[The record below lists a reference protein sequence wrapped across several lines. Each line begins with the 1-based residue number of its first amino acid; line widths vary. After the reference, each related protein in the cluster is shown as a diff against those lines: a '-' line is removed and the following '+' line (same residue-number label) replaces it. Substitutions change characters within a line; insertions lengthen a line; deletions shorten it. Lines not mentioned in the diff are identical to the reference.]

1 MTTSYEEII
10 YTLFLYQILQLLL
23 LLYGDLTSFASYII
37 CIFLALVLYFV
48 VAKAVAEDKLLNETD
63 ADFRRL
69 KKENAEQWKEL
80 NKNMR
85 KIGHELAAF
94 S

>member
-1 MTTSYEEII
+1 M
-10 YTLFLYQILQLLL
+10 
-23 LLYGDLTSFASYII
+23 
-37 CIFLALVLYFV
+37 

-63 ADFRRL
+63 ADLRRL
-69 KKENAEQWKEL
+69 KKENAEQWMQL
-80 NKNMR
+80 NENMR

>member
-1 MTTSYEEII
+1 MI
-10 YTLFLYQILQLLL
+10 YTLFLCQILQLLL

-63 ADFRRL
+63 ADLRRL
-69 KKENAEQWKEL
+69 KKENAEQWMQL
-80 NKNMR
+80 NENMR